1 MSGMAMMGIDPG
13 KLLLSRRLGQVRT
26 DPFCFFH
33 VDDYLPADLYQRL
46 FASFPDES
54 NYRFNTEGKM
64 GFRSSEDPAA
74 VDRYCDAHPEW
85 RQLID
90 FFGSDAFLMDLRT
103 ALAGPLA
110 QARGLAGR
118 KRWLN
123 HTNRT
128 TPGSP
133 LRYLLAEPVRTT
145 FQFSMLPRDAAVVP
159 HSDAP
164 RKLVSLLLY
173 FRDPDWQ
180 DAWGG
185 GTEFYAPLDPER
197 ARGWR
202 PTDRIAFE
210 EFKTIGSTPFAGNR
224 LAGFVRC
231 ARSYHGVPP
240 LGCPSGRTR
249 KALLINVKRVKWSKR
264 HDP

>member
-1 MSGMAMMGIDPG
+1 MRFDSEQ
-13 KLLLSRRLGQVRT
+13 LLLSRRLQHVST
-26 DPFCFFH
+26 DPFCFFY

-46 FASFPDES
+46 LESYPDQS

-64 GFRSSEDPAA
+64 GFRSSEDPEA
-74 VDRYCDAHPEW
+74 VGRYCDAHPEW
-85 RQLID
+85 RGLID
-90 FFGSDAFLMDLRT
+90 FFGSDAFLADLRAT
-103 ALAGPLA
+103 VATPLV
-110 QARGLAGR
+110 QARGWAGHR
-118 KRWLN
+118 RWLN
-123 HTNRT
+123 CTNRQV
-128 TPGSP
+128 PGNP
-133 LRYLLAEPVRTT
+133 LRYWLQEPVRTT

-173 FRDPDWQ
+173 FRDRDWQ

-197 ARGWR
+197 ARGWG

-210 EFKTIGSTPFAGNR
+210 EFKTIGSTPFAANR

-231 ARSYHGVPP
+231 ASSYHGVPP
-240 LGCPSGRTR
+240 LGCPPGRTR
-249 KALLINVKRVKWSKR
+249 KALLINIKRVKWAKR
-264 HDP
+264 REF